1 MQQQIEDNPLS
12 APNNYDAPN
21 TTRSCNFGLSYEANV
36 PGHVV
41 SRFMFGTKQVQNAL
55 LTIGLRA
62 SPKSRLL

>member
-1 MQQQIEDNPLS
+1 MQQQIEDDILS
-12 APNNYDAPN
+12 ALNNYDTSN
-21 TTRSCNFGLSYEANV
+21 TTRSCNFGLSYNANV

-41 SRFMFGTKQVQNAL
+41 SRFMFGTKQAQNAL